1 LLPLLLLC
9 ESELSFLDMTINVKN
24 LVVYVSDLEIKLHVP
39 PSAARLVLRCHGW
52 IICVTSAFSLPVPE
66 CLRFRWTTL
75 KEVFTVQQM
84 LFLEK
89 SVE

>member
-1 LLPLLLLC
+1 ML
-9 ESELSFLDMTINVKN
+9 KN

-39 PSAARLVLRCHGW
+39 PSAAHLVLRCHGW

-89 SVE
+89 SVG

>member
-1 LLPLLLLC
+1 ML
-9 ESELSFLDMTINVKN
+9 KN
-24 LVVYVSDLEIKLHVP
+24 RVVYVSDLEIKLHVP

-66 CLRFRWTTL
+66 CLRFLWTTL

-84 LFLEK
+84 LFLEE